1 MDKSNTFFFKLYKC
15 IIANTSV
22 IWQHAAH
29 TTDQLT
35 TPNCWTEAVQKSLSL
50 SEKYWRIYWK
60 KFRRKGQHAEKNKT
74 ETVTE
79 LGRRTREEI
88 AKWNQMTAPRFK
100 TGGRHQTSSASL
112 RGNSSGNARPYSSQL
127 AEPMSTDSDIKSG
140 ISVCKMISTLF
151 VYLSIY
157 SSAVGKWFFE
167 PSIKF
172 LACEEKSHYFS
183 KSLQLASGITHTL

>member
-1 MDKSNTFFFKLYKC
+1 MHNSKYQC
-15 IIANTSV
+15 H

-29 TTDQLT
+29 TTDKLPSPSCLT
-35 TPNCWTEAVQKSLSL
+35 GAIQKSLSHN
-50 SEKYWRIYWK
+50 ETYWRIFWK
-60 KFRRKGQHAEKNKT
+60 VVQKMDQQAEKDQT
-74 ETVTE
+74 ESIAE

-88 AKWNQMTAPRFK
+88 AKWNQMTALRFK
-100 TGGRHQTSSASL
+100 TGGRHQTSPASL

-127 AEPMSTDSDIKSG
+127 AEPLSTDSDIKSG